1 MLTEYQLGFSDSPFL
16 APAQPWRFLFR
27 TSARLPCAILY
38 CNKLIYLACFA
49 HPKWALETLLFGD
62 VNQLIMLDM
71 EPSDIWLTIISGI
84 RWFLL
89 DLLVYE
95 FPTNCMFAEP
105 GF

>member
-1 MLTEYQLGFSDSPFL
+1 MRNPLLQQIDISCLFLLT
-16 APAQPWRFLFR
+16 
-27 TSARLPCAILY
+27 
-38 CNKLIYLACFA
+38 
-49 HPKWALETLLFGD
+49 PKWALETLLFGD

-95 FPTNCMFAEP
+95 FPTNCMFC
-105 GF
+105 